1 MFFVG
6 GQISKILITH
16 YHEDH
21 THGLQFI
28 RNKKNVEIRKGL
40 CGLKHDEIL
49 QNKWNFK
56 YEDLN
61 EGEIIGVDDDSDLK
75 IKPIKCPGHT
85 DDHFG
90 FLFFPEKIFFCGD
103 CILGNGST
111 SINNLTSFMSSLE
124 KIKNLNDFEHLFP
137 AHGDLIFT
145 KEKSMKKINEYIEH
159 RMTREEQIMA
169 RLKKSKCSIDNLVES
184 IYPNILDS
192 YLIERAKE
200 NVNCHLEKLINERR
214 VNKTEGETFHLL

>member
-1 MFFVG
+1 M
-6 GQISKILITH
+6 ITH

-28 RNKKNVEIRKGL
+28 KNKKNLQIRKGL
-40 CGLKHDEIL
+40 CGLKQDEIL
-49 QNKWNFK
+49 QKKWNFEYK
-56 YEDLN
+56 DMN
-61 EGEIIGVDDDSDLK
+61 EGEIIGVEDDTELK

-111 SINNLTSFMSSLE
+111 VINNLTNFMASLE
-124 KIKNLNDFEHLFP
+124 KIKNLNDIEHLFP
-137 AHGDLIFT
+137 AHGDIILS

-159 RMTREEQIMA
+159 RMKREEQIVA
-169 RLKKSKCSIDNLVES
+169 RLKTSKCSIKNLVEF

-192 YLIERAKE
+192 YLIEMAKE
-200 NVNCHLEKLINERR
+200 NVICHLDKLIQERK
-214 VNKTEGETFHLL
+214 VKKTEEENFYLL